1 MVRTGLHRLGE
12 QYLRDMS
19 ASFTEGWIDWLEN
32 RGKTSGAYSWGTYG
46 VHPYVLMNYNETL
59 SDVFTLAHELGHA
72 MHTFYSCQNQE
83 FVNAGYT
90 IFVAEVASTLNEA
103 LLMNNLLAKTQEPKK
118 RAYLINHFLEQFRGT
133 VFRQTMFAEF
143 EMIVHGKMGEG
154 ESLTSDKLSEIYYDL
169 NKKYFGD
176 DIVVDEQIAME
187 WARIPHFYRSFYV
200 YKYATGFSAAISLSR
215 QILEKGE
222 LAVQRYLEF
231 LGGGGSD
238 YPINLLRKAGVD
250 MSKPEPIV
258 QAMAVF
264 EELLSELEHLA
275 DTAL

>member
-1 MVRTGLHRLGE
+1 
-12 QYLRDMS
+12 
-19 ASFTEGWIDWLEN
+19 
-32 RGKTSGAYSWGTYG
+32 
-46 VHPYVLMNYNETL
+46 
-59 SDVFTLAHELGHA
+59 
-72 MHTFYSCQNQE
+72 
-83 FVNAGYT
+83 
-90 IFVAEVASTLNEA
+90 
-103 LLMNNLLAKTQEPKK
+103 MNNLLAKTQEPKK

-176 DIVVDEQIAME
+176 DIVVDEQIAVE

-215 QILEKGE
+215 QILEEGE